1 MNQTSIPR
9 SARPKF
15 PTTPLRLLHISMEV
29 APWAVV
35 GDVAE
40 YVRGLAAAQ
49 ADAGDK
55 VTVVVPRHGDGRW
68 PITRQQQVVGSKA
81 RLLLGDREI
90 PFQLRRLRHPDGFEV
105 VLVQCELF
113 ERAGIYANPDTLEL
127 HPDGLLRSSVLCHAA
142 LYYAL
147 NAGGRWQV
155 IHGHDHHGALA
166 TALLR
171 RRFQPTPL
179 QHARSVLT
187 VHDPFKLGLHPPEE
201 TLLAGLPW
209 SEGQPDG
216 PFAYQGGFSCLR
228 AGMELAHRVHAV
240 APAHAELLSD
250 RGPEGHPFAFEP
262 GDPRL
267 GTVPGGVDPERWDPA
282 TDPAL
287 ASSFDARDLSG
298 RGGCRDELLSLAGWD
313 DGDALLVGY
322 VGPLV
327 PERGLELLAE
337 AIEARPDDRVRV
349 LVVGD
354 GDADLVDAWREL
366 ADRDDRVWFERSDDD
381 ALRRQVL
388 AGLDAYCLPGAE
400 AVGELG
406 FRAALR
412 YGALLLAAPGVATD
426 DVPELARL
434 PFEDDLGAALDQALE
449 IAAAEP
455 LDARRVSAMQASR
468 PWHAVARQI
477 RTTFYL
483 EPVP

>member
-1 MNQTSIPR
+1 MNQTAIPR
-9 SARPKF
+9 SARPRF
-15 PTTPLRLLHISMEV
+15 PTTPLRVLHIAMEL

-35 GDVAE
+35 GDVATF
-40 YVRGLAAAQ
+40 VRGLAAAQ

-55 VTVVVPRHGDGRW
+55 VTVVVPRHGDGHW
-68 PITRQQQVVGSKA
+68 PLAGQQQVVGSRA
-81 RLLLGDREI
+81 TVVLGEQEV
-90 PFQLRRLRHPDGFEV
+90 PFELRRLQHPDGFEV

-113 ERAGIYANPDTLEL
+113 ERAGIYVHGDTGED
-127 HPDGLLRSSVLCHAA
+127 HADSLLRSSVLCHAA

-187 VHDPFKLGLHPPEE
+187 VHDPYRLGLHLPEE
-201 TLLAGLPW
+201 TPLAGLPW

-228 AGMELAHRVHAV
+228 AGLDLAHRVHCV
-240 APAHAELLSD
+240 AEAHAALLRD
-250 RGPEGHPFAFEP
+250 GGPEGHPFAF
-262 GDPRL
+262 DADDTRL
-267 GTVPGGVDPERWDPA
+267 GTVPGGIELERWDPA

-298 RGGCRDELLSLAGWD
+298 RDACRDELLALAGWD
-313 DGDALLVGY
+313 EAELIVGY
-322 VGPLV
+322 AGPLV
-327 PERGLELLAE
+327 PERGLDQLAD
-337 AIEARPDDRVRV
+337 AIAARTDSRVRV
-349 LVVGD
+349 AIVGR
-354 GDADLVDAWREL
+354 GDPEIAEAWTEL
-366 ADRDDRVWFERSDDD
+366 AARDERVHVQLSDDD
-381 ALRRQVL
+381 TLLRQVL
-388 AGLDAYCLPGAE
+388 AGLDLYCLPGAE
-400 AVGELG
+400 AAGELG

-426 DVPELARL
+426 EVPEAAQIPL
-434 PFEDDLGAALDQALE
+434 DGDLGDALDRALE
-449 IAAAEP
+449 IVGSGDLAERRAAA
-455 LDARRVSAMQASR
+455 LNASR

-483 EPVP
+483 DPVA